1 MVGRIAVIFIYF
13 LSADV
18 NPKME
23 ITDTRKQAE
32 KIVKVKK
39 LIGFGSPSTEQMIN
53 TLCWIFKNSFSY
65 ARYDCSVIQLS
76 E

>member
-32 KIVKVKK
+32 KIVKV
-39 LIGFGSPSTEQMIN
+39 
-53 TLCWIFKNSFSY
+53 
-65 ARYDCSVIQLS
+65 
-76 E
+76 